1 MSTQLEQAKALIL
14 AGETYPDTAKAVGYG
29 NHAALHAAL
38 KDDPDIVAAKASGQL
53 RSRATKGPEHYA
65 RKPYVQA
72 VLNGMTQV
80 EAAAKFSVSQPLV
93 GRHLKLAG
101 GAAKVGRPPTTSP
114 SPSGPPPAPTN
125 DVALIADL
133 IKAHAQRLNI
143 PAKTLLESV
152 SEAL

>member
-1 MSTQLEQAKALIL
+1 MNTQLEQAKALIL

-38 KDDPDIVAAKASGQL
+38 KDDPDIVAAKASGKL
-53 RSRATKGPEHYA
+53 RSRATKGPEHYL

-80 EAAAKFSVSQPLV
+80 EAAAKFGVSQPLV

-101 GAAKVGRPPTTSP
+101 GAAKVGRPPTT
-114 SPSGPPPAPTN
+114 PPALTPTTN

-152 SEAL
+152 AAVL